1 MNMRSIKKFQQAI
14 IQLITFRRIRVISLL
29 LLLPVLVISQSL
41 TLETCQQ
48 KAKAN
53 YPLVKQYGLIEQT
66 SQYNISNA
74 NKGYLPQLSLSARG
88 TYQSDV
94 TALPPFLAPKDAK
107 GNSIP
112 IPPMDKDQYQAV
124 LEASQLIWD
133 GGVIEAQKKITSVST
148 DVEKKKLEV
157 DLYALNERIDQLFF
171 GILLI
176 NEQVKQTEIL
186 ENELLTNYNRISAL
200 KQNGLANQSDLDA
213 IKVEQ
218 INVSQRKSELK
229 STQKS
234 FYIMLSA
241 FTGMSVNDKTII
253 EKPELDISVMNQ
265 TKNNRPELALFEA
278 QSKLIEGQ
286 KDLLNAGNLP
296 KIGAFLQGGY
306 GKPGLN
312 MLTNEFSAFY
322 IGGIRLSWNF
332 SGYYTQKNNVNKL
345 DINKKTVDI
354 QKETFLFNTDL
365 KTKQQQ
371 TEIEKI
377 QSILTSDVEIIRLR
391 ENIKI
396 AATAKV
402 DNGTLTVSDLIREI
416 NAESQARQLKSLHEI
431 QLLMAIY
438 QLKNNT
444 NY

>member
-1 MNMRSIKKFQQAI
+1 MNMKSIRRNQQAI
-14 IQLITFRRIRVISLL
+14 IYLIAFRRLGIISLL
-29 LLLPVLVISQSL
+29 LLLPGLVISQSL
-41 TLETCQQ
+41 TLETCHQ

-74 NKGYLPQLSLSARG
+74 NKGYLPQVSLSARG
-88 TYQSDV
+88 TYQSQV
-94 TALPPFLAPKDAK
+94 TELPSALSSRLGISLPSL
-107 GNSIP
+107 S
-112 IPPMDKDQYQAV
+112 KDQYQAV

-148 DVEKKKLEV
+148 DIEKKKLEV
-157 DLYALNERIDQLFF
+157 DLYALNERVDQLFF

-200 KQNGLANQSDLDA
+200 KQNGLANQSDLDV

-241 FTGMSVNDKTII
+241 FTGISINDKTVI
-253 EKPELDISVMNQ
+253 EKPELDISVLNQ
-265 TKNNRPELALFEA
+265 TKSNRPELALFEA
-278 QSKLIEGQ
+278 QSKLIESQ
-286 KDLLNAGNLP
+286 KGLLNAGNLP

-322 IGGIRLSWNF
+322 IGGIRLAWNF

-345 DINKKTVDI
+345 DINKKTVEV

-371 TEIEKI
+371 SEIEKI

-391 ENIKI
+391 ENIKK

-416 NAESQARQLKSLHEI
+416 NAENQARQLKSLHEI

-438 QLKNNT
+438 QLINNT